1 MVTTGLGGSRASR
14 LKDEARLGCMEPLSE
29 TGIRHTHRVADY
41 VIPFVL
47 EAAA

>member
-1 MVTTGLGGSRASR
+1 
-14 LKDEARLGCMEPLSE
+14 MEPLSE
-29 TGIRHTHRVADY
+29 TGIRHTHCFADY

>member
-1 MVTTGLGGSRASR
+1 MKRGLRRERNVLRTDRTADPRRRA
-14 LKDEARLGCMEPLSE
+14 
-29 TGIRHTHRVADY
+29 ADY